1 MLNLGLFAQ
10 AETEPVISPTI
21 FHIGSF
27 GISNAMLM
35 GAVIATLIAVI
46 FIIAANKS
54 TVKPKSKFAFFIETV
69 LTFILDSVKGNFDGD
84 TKKARK
90 FLPLF
95 LTLFVFIILNN
106 LFGLLPGMGGS
117 IYIEQH
123 GIREALLRPFTTDLN
138 GTLALAVI
146 SIGTVQFYAI
156 RERGFFGHIKHYF
169 SITTPW
175 WNPMNFF
182 LGPLEILSEF
192 IRLLTLAMRLFGVI
206 YAGEVLLGVI
216 AQLSGNFAWIG
227 TVPVILLEI
236 FFSCIQAYLF
246 IMLSS
251 VYLAMGT
258 TNHSDKHKKDEE
270 LDVSPA
276 LSLKDSAGIG
286 K

>member
-1 MLNLGLFAQ
+1 MGL
-10 AETEPVISPTI
+10 
-21 FHIGSF
+21 
-27 GISNAMLM
+27 
-35 GAVIATLIAVI
+35 LIAA
-46 FIIAANKS
+46 IIAAVFVIAAYKAK
-54 TVKPKSKFAFFIETV
+54 VKPTSRFAFFIENIIV
-69 LTFILDSVKGNFDGD
+69 FILDSVKGNFDGD

-117 IYIEQH
+117 VYIEQH
-123 GIREALLRPFTTDLN
+123 GVREALLRPFTTDLN

-146 SIGTVQFYAI
+146 SIGVVQFYAI
-156 RERGFFGHIKHYF
+156 RERGLFGHIKHYF
-169 SITTPW
+169 SVTTPW

-216 AQLSGNFAWIG
+216 AELSGNFAWIG

-258 TNHSDKHKKDEE
+258 TNHTDNHKSDED
-270 LDVSPA
+270 LDVSPS
-276 LSLKDSAGIG
+276 LSLKDSKGIS
-286 K
+286 